1 MKKSLVVLL
10 SVIVLVIFFGPV
22 KLKANSE
29 TFEKVYCEATIEDE
43 FIDNQILVVVGK
55 EKSLNYYDFKNSDFI
70 EVGCINIEDL
80 TASRKEEVLA
90 RVNGEENNIN
100 LDTFRRILLL
110 TLNKHDKQNV
120 LDCIKKLEKR
130 DDIKGAEPNYCDIII
145 DENIEEDSIQTRS
158 SNVPSYTTSQDGQI
172 GNWSISKISLDQAW
186 VLENSI
192 NDLNEV
198 NVVIID
204 QGVDAMPNGCSNHA
218 GHPELIG
225 VVDAINS
232 EYFTSSIQLP
242 SCTKCDY
249 VIALDDLHGHGTFI
263 AGIIGAKNDGYGI
276 RGVSKTA
283 NIISYKYDRDGN
295 ADANA
300 GDDGR
305 SNFVDAII
313 SASNLSGNVIIIAS
327 YEYSEYSFA
336 EYTAISN
343 FNGLLVC
350 CAGNLRNNIDSNPI
364 YPGSYDLDNIITVG
378 ASGKDDLIWAGEYS
392 GSNYGAVSVDLFAPG
407 EDIVSTLPY
416 GASHG
421 MGQDIGIDGYLM
433 DSGTSYAAPYVAG
446 VASMI
451 WSRYP
456 NLSALDVKDRI
467 LSNVDYVYD
476 SNGESVFSGKCV
488 TGGRLNAYKAYIG
501 EHTHNIGYLNYD
513 NNYHT
518 KECNSCYYFKKEA
531 HLWRSVSLRAV
542 PVLPGLKRCTLC
554 GAEKFV

>member
-1 MKKSLVVLL
+1 MKKSLLVLL
-10 SVIVLVIFFGPV
+10 SVIVLVIFFGPI
-22 KLKANSE
+22 KLKANSNG
-29 TFEKVYCEATIEDE
+29 FEKVYCEATIEDE

-90 RVNGEENNIN
+90 RVNGEDNNIN

-145 DENIEEDSIQTRS
+145 DEENDNEKYSLLTRS
-158 SNVPSYTTSQDGQI
+158 VSTDDTDAYEVINNEIIQWAT
-172 GNWSISKISLDQAW
+172 SKISLEQAW
-186 VLENSI
+186 EVEDDI
-192 NDLNEV
+192 EDLSPV

-204 QGVDAMPNGCSNHA
+204 EGVQAMPNGCSDENHT
-218 GHPELIG
+218 GHIELIG
-225 VVDAINS
+225 VVDTINS
-232 EYFTSSIQLP
+232 RYFKSNDNDNY
-242 SCTKCDY
+242 SCNECGVNY
-249 VIALDDLHGHGTFI
+249 IRALEDKSGHGTFI
-263 AGIIGAKNDGYGI
+263 AGIIGAKNDNYGI

-283 NIISYKYDRDGN
+283 NIISYNFDINGS

-313 SASNLSGNVIIIAS
+313 SASNLSGNVIINAS

-350 CAGNLRNNIDSNPI
+350 CAGNSNNNLDKIPI
-364 YPGSYDLDNIITVG
+364 YPASHALENIITVG
-378 ASGKDDLIWAGEYS
+378 ASTVNDNIWE
-392 GSNYGAVSVDLFAPG
+392 GSNYSIVSVDLFAPG
-407 EDIVSTLPY
+407 HDIISALSSSY
-416 GASHG
+416 NGLYEEAELA
-421 MGQDIGIDGYLM
+421 GYCIK
-433 DSGTSYAAPYVAG
+433 SGTSYAVPYVAG

-467 LSNVDYVYD
+467 LSNVDYSSVYY
-476 SNGESVFSGKCV
+476 GKCV

-542 PVLPGLKRCTLC
+542 PVLPGLKRCILC
-554 GAEKFV
+554 GAEKIV

>member
-1 MKKSLVVLL
+1 MKKSLLVLL
-10 SVIVLVIFFGPV
+10 SVIVLVIFFGPI
-22 KLKANSE
+22 KLKANSDG
-29 TFEKVYCEATIEDE
+29 FEKVYCEATIEDE

-70 EVGCINIEDL
+70 NIGCINIEDL

-130 DDIKGAEPNYCDIII
+130 DDIKGAEPNYCDITI
-145 DENIEEDSIQTRS
+145 DESTEETSIQTRS

-186 VLENSI
+186 EVEDDIEGLSP
-192 NDLNEV
+192 V

-204 QGVDAMPNGCSNHA
+204 GGVQAMPNGCSDENHA
-218 GHPELIG
+218 GHHELIG
-225 VVDAINS
+225 VVDTINS
-232 EYFTSSIQLP
+232 EFLDSDIP
-242 SCTKCDY
+242 FCNECGENF
-249 VIALDDLHGHGTFI
+249 IPALHDEFGHGTFI
-263 AGIIGAKNDGYGI
+263 AGIIGAKNDNYGI

-283 NIISYKYDRDGN
+283 NIISYRFN
-295 ADANA
+295 CFN
-300 GDDGR
+300 
-305 SNFVDAII
+305 
-313 SASNLSGNVIIIAS
+313 
-327 YEYSEYSFA
+327 SEYTGNNVFTIDQAIEAIPTFSINTIINFSYTSTYYSLA

-350 CAGNLRNNIDSNPI
+350 CAGNIRNNIDNNPV
-364 YPGSYDLDNIITVG
+364 YPASYDLDNIITVG
-378 ASGKDDLIWAGEYS
+378 ASTINDTIWINEDT

-407 EDIVSTLPY
+407 KNIVSTVPNHLTNDMKPNI
-416 GASHG
+416 G
-421 MGQDIGIDGYLM
+421 MDGYRIG
-433 DSGTSYAAPYVAG
+433 SGTSYATPYVAG

-456 NLSALDVKDRI
+456 NLSAQEVKDRI
-467 LSNVDYVYD
+467 LDNVDYSSEYY
-476 SNGESVFSGKCV
+476 GKCV

-501 EHTHNIGYLNYD
+501 QYTNHTHSFVYENYD
-513 NNYHT
+513 ETYHS
-518 KECNSCYYFKKEA
+518 KECSVCLYFEREK
-531 HLWRSVSLRAV
+531 HLWRTVTFRAS
-542 PVLPGLKRCTLC
+542 PVLPGLKRCNFC
-554 GAEKFV
+554 GAEKFA